1 MIADGSELFI
11 MLGTDKPEPIKK
23 GEVIYRDD
31 KEVLCRSWNYRE
43 CEKTKITP
51 STKNV
56 CLVLEGLEHTNT
68 DELHAAISNLKELLQ
83 KYCQGSY
90 QEFFLDK
97 NLVEAPLK

>member
-1 MIADGSELFI
+1 
-11 MLGTDKPEPIKK
+11 
-23 GEVIYRDD
+23 VIYRDD

-56 CLVLEGLEHTNT
+56 CLVLEGLEHTNK

-90 QEFFLDK
+90 QEFFLDR

>member
-1 MIADGSELFI
+1 

-51 STKNV
+51 ATKNV
-56 CLVLEGLEHTNT
+56 CLVLEGLEHTASEET
-68 DELHAAISNLKELLQ
+68 HQAIAELKHLLQ
-83 KYCQGSY
+83 KYCHGSY

-97 NLVEAPLK
+97 NTLEAAL

>member
-1 MIADGSELFI
+1 

-56 CLVLEGLEHTNT
+56 CLVLEGLEHTKT
-68 DELHAAISNLKELLQ
+68 DELHAAIAHLKQLLH

-90 QEFFLDK
+90 QEHFLNK
-97 NLVEAPLK
+97 ETTEASLL